1 MQINLPYGKTFITA
15 EAPFTNLT
23 ILEPRFVE
31 GLTDEKSAFSN
42 AVRSPI
48 NARPLRRIIGRS
60 DKVAVLVPDITRPFP
75 SQRILPWLFSELA
88 HVRADNISVI
98 IGTGSHRPCAPAEL
112 EEMLGAEIVA
122 RYRIVNHNAH
132 DFQTMLPVGRREDGG
147 TLYMN
152 REYTAADRRI
162 LMGFIEPHFMA
173 GFSGGYKAVMPGVAD
188 INSILY
194 YHRSSVV
201 GHPQSTWGVLE
212 NNPTQELIQKFGSR
226 MPVDFCVNVTL
237 NRKRCI
243 TGFFCGDPVA
253 AHLKGCEFA
262 RESTM
267 VKCARR
273 FPVVITSNGGYPLDQ
288 NLYQSVKG
296 ISAAAQ
302 IVDDGGLIIAVC
314 ECADGFPAH
323 GNFARLL
330 FEHNSPQAI
339 LDTVLKPGFSMF
351 DQWEAQLLAMIQVRA
366 KVALF
371 SALPADE
378 VRRAHMDYVESLNA
392 YLVSVMRRLGEN
404 TPVAVLPDGPLTI
417 PEIGVKSKDKAVKA
431 L

>member
-1 MQINLPYGKTFITA
+1 MQINLPYGKTFITV
-15 EAPFTNLT
+15 EVPFANPT

-31 GLTDEKSAFSN
+31 GLADEKSAFSN

-48 NARPLRRIIGRS
+48 NARLLRRIIGRS
-60 DKVAVLVPDITRPFP
+60 DKVAILVPDITRPFP
-75 SQRILPWLFSELA
+75 SQRILPWLFSELS
-88 HVRADNISVI
+88 HVHADNFIVI
-98 IGTGSHRPCAPAEL
+98 VGTGSHRPCAPAEL
-112 EEMLGAEIVA
+112 KAMLGAEIVA

-132 DFQTMLPVGRREDGG
+132 DFKTMLPVGRREDGG

-152 REYTAADRRI
+152 REYMAADRRI

-194 YHRSSVV
+194 YHRASVV
-201 GHPQSTWGVLE
+201 GHPRSTWGVLE
-212 NNPTQELIQKFGSR
+212 NNPTQELIKKFGSR
-226 MPVDFCVNVTL
+226 APVDFCVNVTL
-237 NRKRCI
+237 NRKRRI
-243 TGFFCGDPVA
+243 TGFFCGDPLT

-262 RESTM
+262 RESAM

-273 FPVVITSNGGYPLDQ
+273 FPVVITTNGGYPLDQ

-302 IVDDGGLIIAVC
+302 IVDDNGLIVAAC

-330 FEHNSPQAI
+330 FEHNSPQAV
-339 LDTVLKPGFSMF
+339 LDTVLNPGFSMF
-351 DQWEAQLLAMIQVRA
+351 DQWEVQLLAMIQVRA

-378 VRRAHMDYVESLNA
+378 VRRAHMDYVESLNE
-392 YLVSVMRRLGEN
+392 YLVSVMCRLGEN

-417 PEIGVKSKDKAVKA
+417 PQIWG
-431 L
+431 

>member
-1 MQINLPYGKTFITA
+1 MQIKLPYGKTFITA
-15 EAPFTNLT
+15 EAPFTDLT
-23 ILEPRFVE
+23 MLEPRFVE
-31 GLTDEKSAFSN
+31 GLPDEAIAFTN
-42 AVRSPI
+42 AVRAPI
-48 NARPLRRIIGRS
+48 NARPLRQIIGRA

-75 SQRILPWLFSELA
+75 SQRILPWLFSELE
-88 HVRADNISVI
+88 HVRAANVTVI

-112 EEMLGAEIVA
+112 EAMLGAEIVA

-132 DFQTMLPVGRREDGG
+132 DLQTMLSVGRREDGG

-152 REYTAADRRI
+152 REYVAADRRI

-173 GFSGGYKAVMPGVAD
+173 GFSGGYKAAMPGVAD

-194 YHRSSVV
+194 YHGAAVV

-212 NNPTQELIQKFGSR
+212 HNPTQELIRKFGAR
-226 MPVDFCVNVTL
+226 VPVDFCVNVTL
-237 NRKRCI
+237 NRKRGI
-243 TGFFCGDPVA
+243 TGFFCGETIA
-253 AHLKGCEFA
+253 AHLKGCAFA
-262 RESTM
+262 RESAM
-267 VKCARR
+267 VKCDRHY
-273 FPVVITSNGGYPLDQ
+273 PVVIATNGGYPLDQ

-302 IVDDGGLIIAVC
+302 IVDDGGLIIAAC

-323 GNFARLL
+323 GNFTRLL
-330 FEHNSPQAI
+330 FEHHSPQAI

-371 SALPADE
+371 SALPADA
-378 VRRAHMDYVESLNA
+378 VRRAHMDYVENLNE
-392 YLVSVMRRLGEN
+392 YLAAVMRRLGAK

-417 PEIGVKSKDKAVKA
+417 PDTSALYSRKA
-431 L
+431 

>member
-1 MQINLPYGKTFITA
+1 MKINLPYGRTHVTA
-15 EAPFTNLT
+15 EMPFSDVT

-31 GLTDEKSAFSN
+31 GLADEGNAFAA

-48 NARPLRRIIGRS
+48 NSQPLREIVAAHEKI
-60 DKVAVLVPDITRPFP
+60 AVLIPDITRPFP
-75 SQRILPWLFSELA
+75 SRRILPWLFKELSR
-88 HVRADNISVI
+88 VSADNFTII

-112 EEMLGAEIVA
+112 EEMLGAEIVR
-122 RYRIVNHNAH
+122 RYRIVNHNAQ

-147 TLYMN
+147 IVYMN
-152 REYTAADRRI
+152 KEYAAADRRVI
-162 LMGFIEPHFMA
+162 MGFIEPHFVA

-194 YHRSSVV
+194 YHRAAIV
-201 GHPQSTWGVLE
+201 GAPRSTWGVLKD
-212 NNPTQELIQKFGSR
+212 NPTQELVRKFGALV
-226 MPVDFCVNVTL
+226 PVDFCINVTL
-237 NRKRCI
+237 NRKRRI

-262 RESTM
+262 RSSAM
-267 VKCARR
+267 IPCRRR
-273 FPVVITSNGGYPLDQ
+273 FPVVITTNGGWPLDQ

-296 ISAAAQ
+296 MSAAAQ
-302 IVDDGGLIIAVC
+302 IVEDGGLIVAVC

-323 GNFARLL
+323 GNFGKLL

-366 KVALF
+366 RVALF
-371 SALPADE
+371 SALPAED
-378 VRRAHMDYVESLNA
+378 VRRGHMDHVENLDE
-392 YLVSVMRRLGEN
+392 YLASVMRRLGEN
-404 TPVAVLPDGPLTI
+404 TPLAVLPEGPLTI
-417 PEIGVKSKDKAVKA
+417 PSLWVNICG
-431 L
+431 

>member
-1 MQINLPYGKTFITA
+1 MQINLPYGKTSLTA

-23 ILEPRFVE
+23 IIEPRFVE
-31 GLTDEKSAFSN
+31 GLADEQGAFFN

-48 NARPLRRIIGRS
+48 NARPLRQVIGAS

-88 HVRADNISVI
+88 HVRADNITIV
-98 IGTGSHRPCAPAEL
+98 IGTGSHRPCTPAEL
-112 EEMLGAEIVA
+112 DEMLGAEIVA
-122 RYRIVNHNAH
+122 RFRVINHDAH
-132 DFQTMLPVGRREDGG
+132 DLRTMQAVGRRADGG

-152 REYTAADRRI
+152 KEYLEADRRI

-173 GFSGGYKAVMPGVAD
+173 GFSGGYKAAMPGVAD
-188 INSILY
+188 IDSILY
-194 YHRSSVV
+194 YHSAPVV
-201 GHPQSTWGVLE
+201 GHPRSTWGVLE
-212 NNPTQELIQKFGSR
+212 NNPTQELIRKFGSHAA
-226 MPVDFCVNVTL
+226 VDFCVNVTL
-237 NRKRCI
+237 NRKRGI
-243 TGFFCGDPVA
+243 TGFFCGDPLT

-262 RESTM
+262 RESAM

-273 FPVVITSNGGYPLDQ
+273 FPVVITTNGGYPLDQ

-314 ECADGFPAH
+314 ECADGFPGH

-330 FEHNSPQAI
+330 FEHKSPQAI

-371 SALPADE
+371 SSLSADD
-378 VRRAHMDYVESLNA
+378 VRRAHLDYVENLDE
-392 YLVSVMRRLGEN
+392 YLLAVMRRLGKD

-417 PEIGVKSKDKAVKA
+417 PELVV
-431 L
+431 

>member
-226 MPVDFCVNVTL
+226 ASVDFCVNVTL

-288 NLYQSVKG
+288 NVYQSVKG

-302 IVDDGGLIIAVC
+302 IVDDGGLIIAVY
-314 ECADGFPAH
+314 ECA
-323 GNFARLL
+323 
-330 FEHNSPQAI
+330 
-339 LDTVLKPGFSMF
+339 
-351 DQWEAQLLAMIQVRA
+351 
-366 KVALF
+366 
-371 SALPADE
+371 
-378 VRRAHMDYVESLNA
+378 
-392 YLVSVMRRLGEN
+392 
-404 TPVAVLPDGPLTI
+404 
-417 PEIGVKSKDKAVKA
+417 
-431 L
+431 

>member
-1 MQINLPYGKTFITA
+1 MNIKLPYGKTFIKA
-15 EAPFTNLT
+15 EVPFANLT
-23 ILEPRFVE
+23 ILEPRFVAGLPDEE
-31 GLTDEKSAFSN
+31 GAFFN
-42 AVRSPI
+42 AVRAPI
-48 NARPLRRIIGRS
+48 KARPLCGIIGPS
-60 DKVAVLVPDITRPFP
+60 DKVAILVPDITRPFP
-75 SQRILPWLFSELA
+75 SRRILSWLFSELA
-88 HVRADNISVI
+88 HVRADNVTVI
-98 IGTGSHRPCAPAEL
+98 IGTGSHRPCTPAEL

-132 DFQTMLPVGRREDGG
+132 DFQTMLPVVRREDGG

-152 REYTAADRRI
+152 REYMAADRRI
-162 LMGFIEPHFMA
+162 IMGFIEPHFMA

-194 YHRSSVV
+194 YHRAAVV

-212 NNPTQELIQKFGSR
+212 HNPTQALIRTFGALA
-226 MPVDFCVNVTL
+226 PVDFCVNVTL
-237 NRKRCI
+237 NRKRGI
-243 TGFFCGDPVA
+243 TGFFCGEA
-253 AHLKGCEFA
+253 LATHLEGCAFA
-262 RESTM
+262 RESAM

-273 FPVVITSNGGYPLDQ
+273 FPVVITTNGGYPLDQ

-296 ISAAAQ
+296 LSAAAQ
-302 IVDDGGLIIAVC
+302 IVDDGGLIVAVS

-330 FEHNSPQAI
+330 FEHDSPQAI

-371 SALPADE
+371 STLPADE
-378 VRRAHMDYVESLNA
+378 VRRAHMDHVANLDE
-392 YLVSVMRRLGEN
+392 YLAAVMRRLGAN

-417 PEIGVKSKDKAVKA
+417 PELVVKPKAKA